1 MLSGNSFV
9 SLRWFGVLVA
19 LLAFV
24 LIPFYLFAAATE
36 SFTSTMLTSSVNLWS
51 LAAAC
56 IALLALDVFLPVP
69 SSVVSTMAGG
79 LFGFAAG
86 TGVSVVGMT
95 LSCGV
100 GWLFGRYAG
109 RPGVDAMLG
118 VNETQRLQEF
128 FRRHGMLTIVVSRA
142 VPVAAEA
149 SIILAAAAGTGFRRT
164 FIVAGLSNLG
174 ISIVYAAVGAYAWT
188 QQSFALAFLAAIG
201 VPLLAFAVLRRLN
214 DDAAGIA
221 GEQG

>member
-9 SLRWFGVLVA
+9 SLRWFGLLVA

-24 LIPFYLFAAATE
+24 LIPFFLFAAATE
-36 SFTSTMLTSSVNLWS
+36 SFTSSVLASAVGLWS
-51 LAAAC
+51 LAATC
-56 IALLALDVFLPVP
+56 IALLVLDVFLPVP
-69 SSVVSTMAGG
+69 SSIVSTLAGG
-79 LFGFAAG
+79 LFGFATG
-86 TGVSVVGMT
+86 TAVSVVGMT

-118 VNETQRLQEF
+118 VSETQRLQKF
-128 FRRHGMLTIVVSRA
+128 FRRHGMLTIVISRA

-149 SIILAAAAGTGFRRT
+149 SIILAAAAGTGFRHT

-174 ISIVYAAVGAYAWT
+174 ISIVYAAVGAYAWS

-201 VPLLAFAVLRRLN
+201 VPLVAYVVLRKLDKDTAR
-214 DDAAGIA
+214 IA